1 MDKAKYAKDGWLV
14 SAIIAKQVCDELNDK
29 FKQFTFNY
37 TIEKKYIHI
46 YFTFL
51 KEKYKVGFIHQETL
65 DFYISRNANGYLS
78 NKMNHRVKF
87 KNLTDGSNDVD
98 KVAKYIIKSK
108 FSKWIDISL
117 QKTIP

>member
-1 MDKAKYAKDGWLV
+1 MDKAKYTKDGWLV
-14 SAIIAKQVCDELNDK
+14 SAVIAKQICDGLNDI

-46 YFTFL
+46 YFTFH
-51 KEKYKVGFIHQETL
+51 KDYKYKVGFIHQETL

-87 KNLTDGSNDVD
+87 KNLTDSSNDAD
-98 KVAKYIIKSK
+98 KVVKYILKSK
-108 FSKWIDISL
+108 FSKWINI
-117 QKTIP
+117 